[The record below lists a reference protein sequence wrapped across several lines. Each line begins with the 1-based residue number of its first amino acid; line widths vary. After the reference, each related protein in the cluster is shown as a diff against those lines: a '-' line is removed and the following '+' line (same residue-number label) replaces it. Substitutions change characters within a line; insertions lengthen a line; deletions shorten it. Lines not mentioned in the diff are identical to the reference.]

1 MTTPPHPLPHPAPRQ
16 QRWRRPALAI
26 SAALLAAIGLL
37 VLALGAFPVGWV
49 RGLVESRVSA
59 ALHAKVEIGSVTRDS
74 VFSYTPV
81 VVLHDLRIAQ
91 PGWAGQGDFVRVATA
106 RARVPVLALLTGR
119 FRPDRVAIDGARIAL
134 VRDAS
139 GRANWKPDGAKPDQS
154 DASRPSLSELN
165 VTNTQI
171 VLRDAKRQLIVAGP
185 LTVDATHGL
194 RLTAKGSFRD
204 TPATLELT
212 GGRIAGIDPTAPYPF
227 VAKLASSALDFTAR
241 GTMQGVLD
249 TRDFTAAIRAQAPTL
264 KNLDYLIEAGL
275 FGTQPIDLAGTI
287 RHDGRD
293 WYVDRISGAIGRSRF
308 TGQATVHKYGIRT
321 MIDARIHAS
330 RFDFD
335 DLADSQGR
343 AESAARLARI
353 GPRVLPPTKIDLS
366 KLWKTDGTIRFA
378 ADHLLS
384 NGGTVFQSL
393 SATLNLDNRVLSVS
407 DIVAPLASGRMTGA
421 ARVDHRSGLPKL
433 ALDLRLNGL
442 TLGAL
447 IGKPD
452 MVDGVVRG
460 HIMLRGQGET
470 VREALAHANGK
481 AAIVATQ
488 GHVRRM
494 IADVLGQSLSGAI
507 GHAISAP
514 SESVPLRCLVADFR
528 AADGVLTPHPLA
540 IDTGSSVGRGTGRIV
555 LDGERIDLT
564 LAGATKSRALLRITD
579 PIRLAGTL
587 SAPSITVAGLGGRD
601 KPTAGGVLGVL
612 GRSIGQALGLSKTE
626 TTAPAPVAEPLD
638 CRGAVA
644 AALR

>member
-1 MTTPPHPLPHPAPRQ
+1 MTIPRHPLSQTAQPH

-26 SAALLAAIGLL
+26 GAALLAAIGLL

-49 RGLVESRVSA
+49 RGLVENRVSA

-119 FRPDRVAIDGARIAL
+119 FRPDRVAIDGARVAL

-139 GRANWKPDGAKPDQS
+139 GRANWKPDGSKPDQS
-154 DASRPSLSELN
+154 GTSRPSLSDLS

-185 LTVDATHGL
+185 LSVDATHGL
-194 RLTAKGSFRD
+194 RLTATGSFRD

-227 VAKLASSALDFTAR
+227 VAKLASAALDFTAR
-241 GTMQGVLD
+241 GTMRGVLD
-249 TRDFTAAIRAQAPTL
+249 TRHFTAAIRAQAPTL

-275 FGTQPIDLAGTI
+275 FGTQPIDLTGTI

-293 WYVDRISGAIGRSRF
+293 WYVDRLGGAIGRSRF

-343 AESAARLARI
+343 AESAARLTRI
-353 GPRVLPPTKIDLS
+353 GPRVIPPTKIDLS

-393 SATLNLDNRVLSVS
+393 AATLNLDNRVLTIS
-407 DIVAPLASGRMTGA
+407 DIVAPLASGRMTGT

-433 ALDLRLNGL
+433 ALDLRLAGL

-447 IGKPD
+447 VGKPD

-460 HIMLRGQGET
+460 HIVLRGQGET
-470 VREALAHANGK
+470 VRDALAHASGK

-507 GHAISAP
+507 AHAISGP
-514 SESVPLRCLVADFR
+514 SETVPLRCLVADFR
-528 AADGVLTPHPLA
+528 GADGVFTPHPLA
-540 IDTGSSVGRGTGRIV
+540 IDTGSSVGNGTGRIV

-579 PIRLAGTL
+579 PIRIAGTL
-587 SAPSITVAGLGGRD
+587 STPSITVAGLGAQD
-601 KPTAGGVLGVL
+601 KPSSGGVLRVL
-612 GRSIGQALGLSKTE
+612 GRSIGQALGLTKR
-626 TTAPAPVAEPLD
+626 APAPVAALPERFD
-638 CRGAVA
+638 CPRAVA
-644 AALR
+644 VALR